1 MLCVPYC
8 KINIYGL
15 KQDDFVSGFV
25 TDFTGKVGLHVLPAS
40 LHVCVH
46 VSAIF
51 QGLMLAQPPYLQ
63 PRFTSLIAHLTIS
76 VQYCSSLKKN

>member
-1 MLCVPYC
+1 MKPMLCAPYC
-8 KINIYGL
+8 KSNIYGL

-46 VSAIF
+46 VSAVSF
-51 QGLMLAQPPYLQ
+51 RAWW
-63 PRFTSLIAHLTIS
+63 
-76 VQYCSSLKKN
+76 